1 MEFIKLTEQYET
13 HIALIQLNRPKELNA
28 LNLQLM
34 QELRDSLQLLDKNDS
49 IRVIIITGNEQAFA
63 AGADIKQMADKSAI
77 DMLTIDQFSTWD
89 QIRKTKK
96 PIIAAVS
103 GFALGG
109 GCELAMTC
117 DMIIASETAKFGQPE
132 IKIGV
137 MPGAGG
143 TQRLTKA
150 IGKAK
155 AMELVLT
162 GRFLSAEEAHARG
175 LVNKVVPVE
184 MYLHEAV
191 QLAKEI
197 AQMSPIAVQL
207 AKEAV
212 NRSFETHLDE
222 GLLLERKNFYLAFA
236 SEDQKEGMKAFI
248 EKRKPE
254 YKGK

>member
-1 MEFIKLTEQYET
+1 MEFILVTEQYAPRV
-13 HIALIQLNRPKELNA
+13 ALIQLNRPKELNA

-34 QELRDSLQLLDKNDS
+34 QELRDALKELDRNDNVRS
-49 IRVIIITGNEQAFA
+49 IVITGNEQAFA

-77 DMLTIDQFSTWD
+77 DMLLIDQFSTWD

-96 PIIAAVS
+96 PIVAAVS

-150 IGKAK
+150 IGKAR

-162 GRFLSAEEAHARG
+162 GRFLSAEDACRYG

-184 MYLHEAV
+184 MLLHEAV
-191 QLAKEI
+191 RLALEI
-197 AQMSPIAVQL
+197 AEMSPIAAQL

-222 GLLLERKNFYLAFA
+222 GLTFERKNFYLAFA

-248 EKRKPE
+248 EKRKPD